1 MPRFLAL
8 FPLLLPFMFSCGPA
22 SDERVLTE
30 ITIGEA
36 RLFVSA
42 ETDDDIANPST
53 IRLADNEVY
62 LYDFGLQK
70 IHHFDNAGNRIRM
83 FGEQGQGPG
92 EFQGL
97 AGFWVFDDEIT
108 AFDQRGAKLLYFS
121 RDGRFLNEEAIDR
134 DNFEPGLIMTGP
146 GQLIVPQN
154 GRDGKLAKY
163 KDITGGQ
170 SFTFG
175 EAETEASD
183 FNPGAISQSL
193 ERGNLPSYMLGRIS
207 VAAGD
212 DRIYLFHIATGK
224 LQAFNKEGSLQAET
238 VLDLPVMEKI
248 KDEFFEHSRN
258 ALEQG
263 FFILFSYINSMKAT
277 ENGVALLL
285 NSPADH
291 PVTVFTLDKSLQNQ
305 TAFYYDYEIL
315 GRVQTIDIDETN
327 NTIYFV
333 NMGTSEVFRAPW
345 GVQ

>member
-1 MPRFLAL
+1 MPR
-8 FPLLLPFMFSCGPA
+8 LLLLSILIPFMFSCGSTA
-22 SDERVLTE
+22 DENGFTE
-30 ITIGEA
+30 ITIDEA
-36 RLFVSA
+36 NLFTSA
-42 ETDDDIANPST
+42 ETDDNIANPST
-53 IRLADNEVY
+53 IRVADNQVY

-70 IHHFDNAGNRIRM
+70 IHHYATNGNRIRM

-97 AGFWVFDDEIT
+97 AGFWVFDNEIA
-108 AFDQRGAKLLYFS
+108 AFDQRGAKLLYYS
-121 RDGRFLNEEAIDR
+121 RDGRFLNEEAIDQE
-134 DNFEPGLIMTGP
+134 NFAPGFTMTGP
-146 GQLIVPQN
+146 GQLIIPLN

-170 SFTFG
+170 SFAFG
-175 EAETEASD
+175 DAEIEASD
-183 FNPGAISQSL
+183 FDPGAISQSL

-212 DRIYLFHIATGK
+212 DRIFLFHIATGK
-224 LQAFNKEGSLQAET
+224 LQAFDKEGTLQAEI

-248 KDEFFEHSRN
+248 KEEFFEQSRT

-263 FFILFSYINSMKAT
+263 FFILFSYINSIKAT
-277 ENGVALLL
+277 DNGVALLL
-285 NSPADH
+285 NAPIDY
-291 PVTVFTLDKSLQNQ
+291 PVTVLTLDKSLQNQ
-305 TAFYYDYEIL
+305 TAFYYDFEIL
-315 GRVQTIDIDETN
+315 GRVQTIDIDEAN